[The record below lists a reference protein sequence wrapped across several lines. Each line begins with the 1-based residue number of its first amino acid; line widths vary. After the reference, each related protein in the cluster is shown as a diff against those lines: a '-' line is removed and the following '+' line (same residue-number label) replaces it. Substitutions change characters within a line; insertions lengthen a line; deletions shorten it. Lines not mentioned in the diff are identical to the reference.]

1 LDRGF
6 RGLYHQSS
14 DEAPDERSD
23 QINCEFS
30 ELLIDSYASCRRLGI
45 SNRCKRQALALE
57 KLRITPAAGF
67 SVADWSAN
75 VIFIVV
81 IGGIGSIEGP
91 IVGTLVFFV
100 LRFLLADYGAWYLI
114 TLGTIAVIIM
124 VKAPDGIWG
133 LVSQR
138 FGIYFFPV
146 RRQVHWQDRK
156 QRSFHD

>member
-1 LDRGF
+1 MWLTGRPT
-6 RGLYHQSS
+6 S
-14 DEAPDERSD
+14 
-23 QINCEFS
+23 FS
-30 ELLIDSYASCRRLGI
+30 
-45 SNRCKRQALALE
+45 
-57 KLRITPAAGF
+57 
-67 SVADWSAN
+67 
-75 VIFIVV
+75 VV